1 MVKRI
6 LAVGFIYFCT
16 VIGWVIL
23 GGSVTYRSQTQDEGI
38 RMEVG
43 QLWGGAQVQQAPS
56 VHRVSRVR
64 ASEVPVEASATE
76 REAAAYRASREV
88 EAAAVDPTN
97 DSRAYVMRYEPVS
110 LTESNIQVGMDVEHR
125 RKGLLWYGTY
135 TVGFEGAY
143 RFENTTAETGAF
155 RFRFP
160 LAAGGAVYDNFTLR
174 IDGQMLSDVPITDGS
189 AVQVLTLE
197 PGAVALVEVAYGSQ
211 GLDDWRYDFGYQVSQ
226 VRDFNLSIRAG
237 FDDIDFPA
245 GTLSPTQK
253 KAIEGGW
260 ALGWSYDRL
269 FADADIGLEVPQKL
283 NPGPWVS
290 RVTFFA
296 PVSLF
301 LFFFVLFIL
310 SLTRGVHLHPMHYFF
325 LSAAFFSYHLL
336 LAYLVDHFSVYAA
349 LIISAV
355 VSMGLVISYMRRV
368 TSPRFALVETG
379 ITQFIYLVLFSC
391 TFFLD
396 GYTGLAVTV
405 LSVITLFIAMQLTSH
420 IDWSTMM
427 ARPQTKPAEAA

>member
-6 LAVGFIYFCT
+6 IAIGFIYFCT
-16 VIGWVIL
+16 VIGWSIL
-23 GGSVTYRSQTQDEGI
+23 GGSVTYRSQTQDDGI

-56 VHRVSRVR
+56 IHQVITMP
-64 ASEVPVEASATE
+64 SEDPAMEPRIE
-76 REAAAYRASREV
+76 RI
-88 EAAAVDPTN
+88 
-97 DSRAYVMRYEPVS
+97 PVS
-110 LTESNIQVGMDVEHR
+110 LAGSDIQVGMEVEHR

-135 TVGFEGAY
+135 TVGFEGVY
-143 RFENTTAETGAF
+143 RFENATEEEATF

-160 LAAGGAVYDNFTLR
+160 LASGGSVYDNFALR
-174 IDGQMLSDVPITDGS
+174 IDGERLDDVPITNGS
-189 AVQVLTLE
+189 AIQMLTLA
-197 PGAVALVEVAYGSQ
+197 PGEVARVEVAYGSQ
-211 GLDDWRYDFGYQVSQ
+211 GLDDWRYDFGQKVNQ
-226 VRDFNLSIRAG
+226 VRDFNLAIRAD
-237 FDDIDFPA
+237 FDDIDFPP

-253 KAIEGGW
+253 KVTDAGW
-260 ALGWSYDRL
+260 DLTWGYDRL
-269 FADADIGLEVPQKL
+269 FADADIGLAVPQRL

-310 SLTRGVHLHPMHYFF
+310 GITRGVSLHPVHYFF

-336 LAYLVDHFSVYAA
+336 LAYLVDHMSVYAA
-349 LIISAV
+349 LVISAV

-368 TSPRFALVETG
+368 TTPRFALVETG

-391 TFFLD
+391 TFFLE

-405 LSVITLFIAMQLTSH
+405 LSVITLFLAMQLTSH
-420 IDWSTMM
+420 VDWSTLM
-427 ARPQTKPAEAA
+427 AKPREEAPGQVAASV

>member
-6 LAVGFIYFCT
+6 IAIGFIYFCT
-16 VIGWVIL
+16 VIGWSIL
-23 GGSVTYRSQTQDEGI
+23 GGSVTYRSQTQDDGI

-56 VHRVSRVR
+56 VHRVVTIPSK
-64 ASEVPVEASATE
+64 
-76 REAAAYRASREV
+76 
-88 EAAAVDPTN
+88 DPTKEPRVAH
-97 DSRAYVMRYEPVS
+97 RAVS
-110 LTESNIQVGMDVEHR
+110 LMGSDVQVAMGVEHR

-143 RFENTTAETGAF
+143 RFENTTAEAATF

-160 LAAGGAVYDNFTLR
+160 LASGGSVYDNFALR
-174 IDGQMLSDVPITDGS
+174 IDGQRLDDVPITDG
-189 AVQVLTLE
+189 AALQTLTLA
-197 PGAVALVEVAYGSQ
+197 PGQVARVEVAYGSQ
-211 GLDDWRYDFGYQVSQ
+211 GLDDWRYDFGPQVNQ
-226 VRDFNLSIRAG
+226 VRDFSLAIRAD
-237 FDDIDFPA
+237 FDDIDFPP

-253 KAIEGGW
+253 KATDSGW
-260 ALGWSYDRL
+260 DLAWTYDRL
-269 FADADIGLEVPQKL
+269 FADADIGLEVPQRL

-301 LFFFVLFIL
+301 LFFFVLFTL
-310 SLTRGVHLHPMHYFF
+310 SITRGVSLHPVHYFF

-336 LAYLVDHFSVYAA
+336 LAYLVDHMSVYAA
-349 LIISAV
+349 LVISAV

-368 TSPRFALVETG
+368 TTPRFALVETG
-379 ITQFIYLVLFSC
+379 VTQFIYLVLFSC
-391 TFFLD
+391 SFFLE

-405 LSVITLFIAMQLTSH
+405 LSVITLFLAMQLTSH
-420 IDWSTMM
+420 VDWNAMT
-427 ARPQTKPAEAA
+427 ARSQAATTAPEVSA